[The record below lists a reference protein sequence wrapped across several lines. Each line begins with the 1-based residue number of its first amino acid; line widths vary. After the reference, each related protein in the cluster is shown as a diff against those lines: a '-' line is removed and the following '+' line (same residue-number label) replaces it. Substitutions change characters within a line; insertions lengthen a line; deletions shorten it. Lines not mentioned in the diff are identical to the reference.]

1 MTKVVNAFLGKSDK
15 PTNVLE
21 NYRPTGISA
30 GGFNF
35 GGRDTISGGS
45 TAQRLGFVGD
55 VSNLFKAQAGEIR
68 SLRPQVAPGF
78 SQLRSVLGGVQQARL
93 GQVETSRQRAIG
105 DLRENLSRRRVLGSS
120 FGQDALS
127 RAEAEFSQEKDRI
140 TKEIGLEQAQTTLQ
154 ELEMTKQLL
163 TEEFNLS
170 RASVQTFLD
179 NMNIEAE
186 IATKLAGGATSALS
200 QNARAQADI
209 LQTQVNNTQEF
220 LTEMAGVGAGYGLGG
235 SAGALAV
242 LSDRRFKKN
251 IKRIGKYKSLNLYS
265 FDYLNGQ
272 HAVGVMAD
280 EVEKI
285 IPEAVTNIN
294 GVKYVKYG
302 ML

>member
-21 NYRPTGISA
+21 NYRPTGISS

-35 GGRDTISGGS
+35 GGRDTITGGS

-55 VSNLFKAQAGEIR
+55 ISNLFKSQAGEIR

-78 SQLRSVLGGVQQARL
+78 SALRTALGGVQQARL

-163 TEEFNLS
+163 GEEFNLS

-179 NMNIEAE
+179 NMNLEAE
-186 IATKLAGGATSALS
+186 IATKLAAGATGALAS
-200 QNARAQADI
+200 NAQAQAQI

-220 LTEMAGVGAGYGLGG
+220 LTETAGTAASVAF
-235 SAGALAV
+235 

-251 IKRIGKYKSLNLYS
+251 IKKIGKYKSLNVYS
-265 FDYLNGQ
+265 FDYLDGQ

-285 IPEAVTNIN
+285 IPEAVININ
-294 GVKYVKYG
+294 GIKYVKYG